1 MESSGKEKRRQDRT
15 RAVLPVRVRGNDTS
29 GKRFE
34 DLAHTLDI
42 TPAGARLGAIRH
54 ALKAMDRIT
63 VTYRQRK
70 IEFQVM
76 WTKQIEGTSEYQI
89 GVRALVQD
97 GDAWGVNNSES
108 QSFSRERA
116 PIAVAEAPA

>member
-15 RAVLPVRVRGNDTS
+15 RAVLPVRVRGSDAS
-29 GKRFE
+29 GKTFE

-54 ALKAMDRIT
+54 ALKALDRIT

-70 IEFQVM
+70 IEFQVI

-89 GVRALVQD
+89 GVRALVQE

-108 QSFSRERA
+108 QSISR
-116 PIAVAEAPA
+116 AVAGAPA